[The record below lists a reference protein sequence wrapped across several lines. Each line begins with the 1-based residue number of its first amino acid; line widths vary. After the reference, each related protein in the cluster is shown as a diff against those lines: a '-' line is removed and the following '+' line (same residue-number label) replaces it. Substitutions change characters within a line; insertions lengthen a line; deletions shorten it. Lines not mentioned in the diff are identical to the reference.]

1 MNSPGADFAAAQ
13 LPPSPSKGQ
22 HRDQSTPARDG
33 SHIGRALLDE
43 FNRVMAEYVSDPYPV
58 RTTIPVALRGFD
70 VEIDAILFIPE
81 AD

>member
-1 MNSPGADFAAAQ
+1 MIN
-13 LPPSPSKGQ
+13 Q
-22 HRDQSTPARDG
+22 HQPATVPTSG
-33 SHIGRALLDE
+33 GPYFDE
-43 FNRVMAEYVSDPYPV
+43 FNRVMAEYVTDPYPV

>member
-1 MNSPGADFAAAQ
+1 MCI
-13 LPPSPSKGQ
+13 
-22 HRDQSTPARDG
+22 RDS
-33 SHIGRALLDE
+33 
-43 FNRVMAEYVSDPYPV
+43 NRVMAEYVTDPYPV